1 MIKVFPEAKN
11 SALGHPND
19 SSASGSS
26 RKDCWPL
33 RRVSARETSRSYWS
47 SKPEGPRQRCR
58 RRRWVMSHGTRVS
71 AVPPLPVAG
80 HRLDLGRRASQ
91 SRLGASASSS
101 SQSVPPHPVHKFVH
115 NLVRDDVCPEPDGR
129 PSDLPLFRPDIS
141 QVGAD
146 RASVMRCRR
155 SLLLAVGRCCCCH
168 RCCQLGAGRPVASRP
183 ARCRGWPASGPG
195 RLPPGPWFLTG
206 VSAEAPGSSV
216 TSRVRSPGTF
226 HLCSLPCGHSHA

>member
-141 QVGAD
+141 PVGVD
-146 RASVMRCRR
+146 RPSVMRCRR

-168 RCCQLGAGRPVASRP
+168 RCCQLDTDCPVASP
-183 ARCRGWPASGPG
+183 ARTLQGMA
-195 RLPPGPWFLTG
+195 
-206 VSAEAPGSSV
+206 
-216 TSRVRSPGTF
+216 RVRSGQAPAWPLSSDRSVRRG
-226 HLCSLPCGHSHA
+226 LRDQA